1 MQIMPGLLDNS
12 FEFFNHNSDLKY
24 VSDGKLKPFEEAPTS
39 VILLLQEAI
48 EKEPHSK
55 AILMDWFPNSEFNQL
70 KKFASC
76 RLGGLDLTPDLVNGE
91 LQKGEYWHCP
101 NRGNCPG
108 EGIVCLAPTFNGHEL
123 SKTEIE
129 LIKLSTTNK
138 TNEAIADILGLP
150 MGTFH
155 KFKNILHKKLGNIQ
169 TKQCITKIAIE
180 MNFI

>member
-1 MQIMPGLLDNS
+1 MPGLLDNS
-12 FEFFNHNSDLKY
+12 FEFFNHNTDLKY

-48 EKEPHSK
+48 EKEPQSK

-76 RLGGLDLTPDLVNGE
+76 RLGGLDLTPDIVNGE

-101 NRGNCPG
+101 NQGSCPG
-108 EGIVCLAPTFNGHEL
+108 EGIVCLAPTINGHEL

-129 LIKLSTTNK
+129 LIKQSTTNK
-138 TNEAIADILGLP
+138 TNEAIADNMGLP
-150 MGTFH
+150 LGTFH
-155 KFKNILHKKLGNIQ
+155 KMKNTLHKKLGNIQ
-169 TKQCITKIAIE
+169 TKQCMTKIAIE